1 MTICECA
8 GCAVHGISV
17 PAGVAN
23 QPCAHANTLSLHAMH
38 CTASAAAPAGPPCKV
53 LVANRGEI
61 ARRVIRTCNKLGV
74 ETLALF
80 TQVDALSPHVREATD
95 SAYLGTNPRE
105 YTNGANILK
114 VGLPARTMQ
123 PPLSM
128 HMLAMPQRWL
138 TRMPADSCATLPDCQ
153 GARLHRGAPRL
164 WLPV

>member
-1 MTICECA
+1 MTTCECE
-8 GCAVHGISV
+8 GCALHGIST
-17 PAGVAN
+17 PADGVATP
-23 QPCAHANTLSLHAMH
+23 PCAHANTLSVHAMH
-38 CTASAAAPAGPPCKV
+38 RTASAAAPAGSPCKV

-114 VGLPARTMQ
+114 V
-123 PPLSM
+123 
-128 HMLAMPQRWL
+128 W
-138 TRMPADSCATLPDCQ
+138 
-153 GARLHRGAPRL
+153 
-164 WLPV
+164 